1 MARKKFTKDQQ
12 ISGLRKALKN
22 PRTPK
27 QLLPSMKKRLAK
39 LLALVFFVL
48 FVPAASRAQ
57 FIGYTS
63 PQTTSFTVANAVTC
77 PASPG
82 VTNTV
87 NVPNLGQTNHFVT
100 YNTTGT
106 ASRIVVDILESDGSL
121 TQRISDDGQS
131 IPSGVITANGYYPI
145 IQVSYTCIG
154 NGGTISIQYFGVS
167 STALPVT
174 GLQDVA
180 AYHKTVTQ
188 NNTSGTGQSFGIATP
203 YGNTCG
209 NLYFNNSSS
218 QAGTTLTVSLNEG
231 GSITPTILP
240 SQTMATSGLTII
252 PMPCFPATFVNV
264 SVTPGGAGNF
274 AIVYDFWK
282 SGTAVNTTLGTYTH
296 VTTTTATTAKA
307 TFGTLVSI
315 TVNTPAAGTIS
326 VFDLATASCTGTP
339 ATNVVAVITATATA
353 PFGTFAYNHA
363 MLNGICV
370 KASVA
375 MDFTVST
382 Q

>member
-167 STALPVT
+167 STALPRHRPS
-174 GLQDVA
+174 GRSRLP
-180 AYHKTVTQ
+180 Q
-188 NNTSGTGQSFGIATP
+188 NGDS
-203 YGNTCG
+203 
-209 NLYFNNSSS
+209 
-218 QAGTTLTVSLNEG
+218 
-231 GSITPTILP
+231 
-240 SQTMATSGLTII
+240 
-252 PMPCFPATFVNV
+252 
-264 SVTPGGAGNF
+264 
-274 AIVYDFWK
+274 K
-282 SGTAVNTTLGTYTH
+282 
-296 VTTTTATTAKA
+296 
-307 TFGTLVSI
+307 
-315 TVNTPAAGTIS
+315 
-326 VFDLATASCTGTP
+326 
-339 ATNVVAVITATATA
+339 
-353 PFGTFAYNHA
+353 
-363 MLNGICV
+363 
-370 KASVA
+370 
-375 MDFTVST
+375 
-382 Q
+382 